1 MSRSICVS
9 CAGRLAARTPI
20 PARLLQGKGSE
31 FGCPG
36 GPASLGLPP
45 RLQQLGR
52 GRPCVCLQHGAAAR
66 PQRTAG
72 SAAGTR
78 EQPGYARR
86 SHGHYS
92 IPHAD
97 SVGPGVRPAGVGAGP
112 LAPPRLDARLTKA
125 VDVYGVAQ
133 GHQGRPCRT
142 AGGGGEVLQ
151 CPHAPQLRL
160 WLRRWP
166 RRTATARSTMGAQQP
181 VPAWR
186 RGPAGHVCASTFSP
200 RADSAPCPPGCAH
213 SLSLRRPSVMGGMSA
228 LRVAFAGA
236 QAT

>member
-1 MSRSICVS
+1 MRRSICVS

-36 GPASLGLPP
+36 GPASLGLPH

-52 GRPCVCLQHGAAAR
+52 GGPCVCLQHGAAAR

-78 EQPGYARR
+78 EQPGSAQR

-112 LAPPRLDARLTKA
+112 LTPPRLDARLPKA

-142 AGGGGEVLQ
+142 AGEGGEVLQ
-151 CPHAPQLRL
+151 CALTRNSC
-160 WLRRWP
+160 
-166 RRTATARSTMGAQQP
+166 ASGCGAGRA
-181 VPAWR
+181 VAGR
-186 RGPAGHVCASTFSP
+186 RGVPRGQDCLCQPRVEALPAAFVRAQFSP
-200 RADSAPCPPGCAH
+200 RAASAPCPPVARTHCPCAGHLSWAGC
-213 SLSLRRPSVMGGMSA
+213 PP
-228 LRVAFAGA
+228 
-236 QAT
+236 